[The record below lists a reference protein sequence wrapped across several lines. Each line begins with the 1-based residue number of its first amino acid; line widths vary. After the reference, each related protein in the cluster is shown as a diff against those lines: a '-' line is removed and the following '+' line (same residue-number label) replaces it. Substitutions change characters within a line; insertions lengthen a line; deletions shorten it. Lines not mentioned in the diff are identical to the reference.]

1 MESNNHKK
9 KKVPL
14 KELKKPRPGDT
25 LQKIIDDY
33 DSDRLACWKQIDDLR
48 SMEDLICG
56 KPGNPFYKE
65 NGEIYYKRA
74 SHQKHMINST
84 IKDAT
89 SELQKLEPTLK
100 KSKDFEAL
108 YNEVKKINVWG
119 FGPLATY
126 DFSLRFGYKHGLKP
140 EKYVYVHAGTLE
152 GAKELK
158 RLKPSMNWKGV
169 EELLLVDELPAPL
182 QKLESM
188 DIENLL
194 CIFKERLK
202 NLKKL

>member
-1 MESNNHKK
+1 MKANDQKR

-14 KELKKPRPGDT
+14 KELKKPKPGDS

-33 DSDRLACWKQIDDLR
+33 DSDRFACWKKINELQSI
-48 SMEDLICG
+48 EDFICG
-56 KPGNPFYKE
+56 KPGNPFYNE
-65 NGEIYYKRA
+65 NGEKYYKRA
-74 SHQKHMINST
+74 SHQAHRTNCT
-84 IKDAT
+84 IDKAT
-89 SELQKLEPTLK
+89 SELKKLESKLK
-100 KSKDFEAL
+100 ESKDFEAL
-108 YNEVKKINVWG
+108 YDQVKKVKVWG
-119 FGPLATY
+119 FGPLAMY

-140 EKYVYVHAGTLE
+140 EKYVYLHAGTLG

-158 RLKPSMNWKGV
+158 RLKPSMNWEEG
-169 EELLLVDELPAPL
+169 EELLWVDELPAPL

-202 NLKKL
+202 SLKKL